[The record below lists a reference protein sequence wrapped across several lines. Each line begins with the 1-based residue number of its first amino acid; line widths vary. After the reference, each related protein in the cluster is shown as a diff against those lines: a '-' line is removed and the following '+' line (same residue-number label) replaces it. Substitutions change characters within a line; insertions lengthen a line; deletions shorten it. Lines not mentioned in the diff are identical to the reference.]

1 MLVARPAVPL
11 AVAFAAGILLA
22 GTEIRPSAW
31 LFVSGSLVLLSAVAL
46 YRRFPIFLI
55 LLIVLIT
62 GWARYA
68 MYTRVADDDIC
79 HQAWRKI
86 AGFQG
91 VIISDPDMREDR
103 AYVMVRAE
111 RVAKWSGETAVSGR
125 VMVTVYSSNRN
136 RLEYGQRVFVQ
147 SIVRPPMTARNP
159 GAFSWANYLARQRIY
174 ATASIRN
181 ANQIAII
188 KAGRGNPAVY
198 GSLRAK
204 RWLESGIGGMFP
216 GTEAQ
221 LIKGILLGNYA
232 LLSDELVAAFSRSG
246 TLHLLAA
253 SGLNCLVLITV
264 FGLPLTHGLRVGR
277 STKSVILIVLLI
289 VYMLIIG
296 AKPSIVRATVMA
308 SIALLAYP
316 LKRSSD
322 SANTLVAAALVILI
336 IRPTDLFDVGFQLSF
351 AAVAAIMGIVPALT
365 SIIARAGWVPA
376 PDKRETGV
384 FVRAKDWTFRTFILG
399 AAVTIAATLGTV
411 PLTAYYFNYASIVS
425 PVANMTLAAAIEPL
439 FTLGLSAPFAMGI
452 PVLSEAISFAG
463 TQVAA
468 ASIAAVGYLGG
479 LQWSAVSS
487 ASPSWL
493 AIAGYYIILW
503 GITAYASSRITRK

>member
-1 MLVARPAVPL
+1 VIIARPAIPL
-11 AVAFAAGILLA
+11 AIAFVAGILLA
-22 GTEIRPSAW
+22 GAGIRASAW
-31 LFVSGSLVLLSAVAL
+31 LFLTASLILAAALVLR
-46 YRRFPIFLI
+46 RRFPVAII
-55 LLIVLIT
+55 LLIVLIA

-68 MYTRVADDDIC
+68 SYTRIADDDIC
-79 HQAWRKI
+79 HQAWKKI
-86 AGFQG
+86 AGFSG

-103 AYVMVRAE
+103 AYVILRAE
-111 RVAKWSGETAVSGR
+111 RVARWSGDIPVSGR
-125 VMVTVYSSNRN
+125 VMVTVYSDNRS
-136 RLEYGQRVFVQ
+136 RLEYGQRVFIQ

-159 GAFSWANYLARQRIY
+159 GAFSWADYLARQRIY
-174 ATASIRN
+174 ATASVKSN
-181 ANQIAII
+181 EELSVLKQ
-188 KAGRGNPAVY
+188 GRGNPAIY

-232 LLSDELVAAFSRSG
+232 LLSDELVAAFGRSG

-264 FGLPLTHGLRVGR
+264 FGLPLTHGLRVGK
-277 STKSVILIVLLI
+277 STKSVILIALLI
-289 VYMLIIG
+289 IYMLIIG

-308 SIALLAYP
+308 SLALLAYP
-316 LKRSSD
+316 LRRSSD
-322 SANTLVAAALVILI
+322 SANTLFAAALVILI

-365 SIIARAGWVPA
+365 SIITRAGWVPA
-376 PDKRETGV
+376 PDKGETGV
-384 FVRAKDWTFRTFILG
+384 LVRAKDWTFRTFVVG
-399 AAVTIAATLGTV
+399 AAVTLAATLGTV

-425 PVANMTLAAAIEPL
+425 PIANMTLAAAIEPL
-439 FTLGLSAPFAMGI
+439 FTLGLSAPFVEGMPI
-452 PVLSEAISFAG
+452 LSEAISFTG

-468 ASIAAVGYLGG
+468 ASIAAVSYLGG
-479 LQWSAVSS
+479 LQWSAISS

-503 GITAYASSRITRK
+503 GITAYASTRITRK